1 MIQERTQCR
10 TCGSKNLKLILDLG
24 RTALVNDFL
33 RPEDVAGY
41 KISLPLR
48 VVLCPDCSLVQLA
61 DTVNPKILYSHYAYV
76 TSTSKTMDTHLNKM
90 MTHLLST
97 ARLGAGSKVL
107 EIASNTGVFLKKF
120 KEQGCEVLGV
130 EPAGNIADVALATA
144 IPTRKEFFNAAT
156 ARKLKTEWG
165 QADLIL
171 GRHVFAHINDLRDL
185 VAGLEAMSHQDTLI
199 AFEVPYL
206 VDFFEHTEYDTVY
219 HEHLSYISVRSIEA
233 LLKDSLFMLSR
244 VDHYPIHGGSIL
256 FHLRH
261 RSSKARPHAS
271 VAQALQNEK
280 QLRLAE
286 PATWAMFA
294 QRVNHIRTELPALIR
309 RLKAQGKRIIG
320 YGASAKGNTL
330 LNTCG
335 LGTSELD
342 YIIDNTPFKQDK
354 IAPGSW
360 LPIRPPERL
369 LQDQPDYALLLAWNF
384 APEIIKRETE
394 FQKRGGRFMVP
405 IPEPKIVEP
414 SVSSVSFQT

>member
-1 MIQERTQCR
+1 MIQTRTHCR

-24 RTALVNDFL
+24 KTALVNDFL
-33 RPEDVAGY
+33 KPEDVAGY

-61 DTVNPKILYSHYAYV
+61 DTVDPKILYSHYAYV

-97 ARLGAGSKVL
+97 GRLGAGSKVL

-165 QADLIL
+165 AADLIL
-171 GRHVFAHINDLRDL
+171 GRHVFAHIDDLRDL
-185 VAGLEAMSHQDTLI
+185 IAGLEAMSHQDTLI

-206 VDFFEHTEYDTVY
+206 VDFFEHTEYDTIY

-233 LLKDSLFMLSR
+233 LVKDSPFMLSR
-244 VDHYPIHGGSIL
+244 VDHHPIHGGSIL

-261 RSSKARPHAS
+261 RSSRARPHAS

-280 QLRLAE
+280 QLCLAE
-286 PATWAMFA
+286 PATWAAFA
-294 QRVNHIRTELPALIR
+294 QRITHIRTELPALIR
-309 RLKAQGKRIIG
+309 KLKSQGKHIIG

-335 LGTSELD
+335 LGTRQLD
-342 YIIDNTPFKQDK
+342 YIIDNTPFKQNK

-384 APEIIKRETE
+384 APEILRRETE
-394 FQKRGGRFMVP
+394 FQKRGGRFIVP

-414 SVSSVSFQT
+414 SP

>member
-1 MIQERTQCR
+1 MIQERTHCR
-10 TCGSKNLKLILDLG
+10 ACGSKNLKVILDLG
-24 RTALVNDFL
+24 KTALVNDFL
-33 RPEDVAGY
+33 KPEEVANY

-61 DTVNPKILYSHYAYV
+61 DTVDPKILYSHYAYV

-90 MTHLLST
+90 MSHLLST

-120 KEQGCEVLGV
+120 KEQGCEVLGI
-130 EPAGNIADVALATA
+130 EPAGNIADVALPRQSRRARSFST
-144 IPTRKEFFNAAT
+144 PPMRK
-156 ARKLKTEWG
+156 KLRAEWG
-165 QADLIL
+165 AADLIL
-171 GRHVFAHINDLRDL
+171 GRHVFAHIDDLRDL
-185 VAGLEAMSHQDTLI
+185 VAGLEAVSHAETLI
-199 AFEVPYL
+199 AFEVPYV

-219 HEHLSYISVRSIEA
+219 HEHLSYISAAAIEA
-233 LLKDSLFMLSR
+233 LVKDSAFMLAR

-271 VAQALQNEK
+271 VAQALEKEK
-280 QLRLAE
+280 QMQLAE
-286 PATWAMFA
+286 PATWEAFA
-294 QRVNHIRTELPALIR
+294 QRVHHIRTELPALLR

-335 LGTSELD
+335 LGTNELD
-342 YIIDNTPFKQDK
+342 YIIDNTPFKQNK

-360 LPIRPPERL
+360 LPIRPPEKL

-394 FQKRGGRFMVP
+394 FQQRGGRFIVP
-405 IPEPKIVEP
+405 IPEPKILEP
-414 SVSSVSFQT
+414 AG

>member
-1 MIQERTQCR
+1 MIKERTQCR
-10 TCGSKNLKLILDLG
+10 TCGSKNLQLILDLG
-24 RTALVNDFL
+24 KTALVNDFL
-33 RPEDVAGY
+33 TPEEVAGY

-61 DTVNPKILYSHYAYV
+61 DTVDPKILYSHYAYV
-76 TSTSKTMDTHLNKM
+76 TSTSKTMDTHLDNM
-90 MTHLLST
+90 MSHLLST

-120 KEQGCEVLGV
+120 KEQGCEVLGI

-156 ARKLKTEWG
+156 AKKLKAEWG
-165 QADLIL
+165 AADLIL
-171 GRHVFAHINDLRDL
+171 GRHVFAHIDDLKDL
-185 VAGLEAMSHQDTLI
+185 VAGLEAVSHQDTLI

-219 HEHLSYISVRSIEA
+219 HEHLSYISVRAIEA
-233 LLKDSLFMLSR
+233 LVKDSAFMLAR

-261 RSSKARPHAS
+261 RSSKAKPHAS
-271 VAQALQNEK
+271 VAQALEKEK
-280 QLRLAE
+280 QMRLAE
-286 PATWAMFA
+286 PATWEAFA
-294 QRVNHIRTELPALIR
+294 QRVNHIRTELPALLR
-309 RLKAQGKRIIG
+309 KLKAEGKRIIG

-335 LGTSELD
+335 ITTKELD

-360 LPIRPPERL
+360 IPVRPPERL
-369 LQDQPDYALLLAWNF
+369 LKEQPDYALLLAWNF
-384 APEIIKRETE
+384 APEIIARETE
-394 FQKRGGRFMVP
+394 YQRRGGRFIVP
-405 IPEPKIVEP
+405 IPEPRIVDFSQP
-414 SVSSVSFQT
+414 DRDRK

>member
-1 MIQERTQCR
+1 MIQERTHCR

-33 RPEDVAGY
+33 KPEEVADY

-61 DTVNPKILYSHYAYV
+61 DTVDPKILYSHYAYV

-90 MTHLLST
+90 MTHLLTT
-97 ARLGAGSKVL
+97 ARLGSGSKVL

-120 KEQGCEVLGV
+120 KEQGCEVLGI

-156 ARKLKTEWG
+156 AKKLKAEWG
-165 QADLIL
+165 AADLIL
-171 GRHVFAHINDLRDL
+171 GRHVFAHIDDLRDL
-185 VAGLEAMSHQDTLI
+185 VAGLEAVSHAETLI

-206 VDFFEHTEYDTVY
+206 VDFFEHTEYDTIY
-219 HEHLSYISVRSIEA
+219 HEHLSYISVRAIEA
-233 LLKDSLFMLSR
+233 LVKDSAFMLSR

-261 RSSKARPHAS
+261 RSSKAAPDAS
-271 VAQALQNEK
+271 VAQALDREK
-280 QLRLAE
+280 KMQLAE
-286 PATWAMFA
+286 PATWANFA
-294 QRVNHIRTELPALIR
+294 QRVNHIRAGLPALLR
-309 RLKAQGKRIIG
+309 KLKAQGKRIIG

-335 LGTSELD
+335 ITTKELD

-360 LPIRPPERL
+360 IPVRPPERL
-369 LQDQPDYALLLAWNF
+369 LKDQPDYALLLAWNF
-384 APEIIKRETE
+384 APEIIARETE
-394 FQKRGGRFMVP
+394 YQRRGGRFIVP
-405 IPEPKIVEP
+405 IPEPRIVDFSQP
-414 SVSSVSFQT
+414 DRDRK